1 MKNLKEAI
9 DCLLRD
15 FLASRPSAPLRTV
28 TCSLEFW
35 DQIASELDVPLPPPS
50 PPSIRR
56 GHPFELDDGNTAAYA
71 SLAAALQV
79 DTLMQQFRER
89 YCISYVPK
97 QARDAFIE
105 LAMDLYPKASK
116 HSINER
122 IRLRKKTIFEGGLS
136 YLDEEK
142 TDAGN

>member
-9 DCLLRD
+9 DCHLRD
-15 FLASRPSAPLRTV
+15 FLASRPSAPLVTV
-28 TCSLEFW
+28 TCSPDFW
-35 DQIASELDVPLPPPS
+35 DQLASDLDVPLPS

-56 GHPFELDDGNTAAYA
+56 GHPFELDDGNRVAYA

-79 DTLMQQFRER
+79 DILMQQFRER

-97 QARDAFIE
+97 QARDAYIE

-142 TDAGN
+142 TEVGN